1 MAMVPPHCRLG
12 AVLILIAASWVATAA
27 AQDAD
32 GNAILRAHLVREIV
46 DDAWRAAELTG
57 RPILDPRVLEAIGA
71 VPRHLFVP
79 PPLEPFAYL
88 NRPLPVGYGQTI
100 SQPFIVA
107 LMTDL
112 ARIAPADRVLE
123 VGAGGGYHAAV
134 LAELAAAV
142 FSVEIIE
149 PVAEAARARL
159 AGQGYDNV
167 EIRVGDGYFGWRE
180 EAPFDVIIIRLAVN
194 HVPGALLNQ
203 LKPGGRLVAPIGPPE
218 MSQNLTLIEKDAAG
232 RFRTT
237 PILPVIFTYLPGG
250 ERI

>member
-1 MAMVPPHCRLG
+1 MLPSHCRLTA
-12 AVLILIAASWVATAA
+12 AVVLIAATWVFPAT

-32 GNAILRAHLVREIV
+32 GNEALRAHLVREIM
-46 DDAWRAAELTG
+46 DDAWRMADITG
-57 RPILDPRVLEAIGA
+57 RPTLDPRVLEAIGA

-88 NRPLPVGYGQTI
+88 NRPLPVGHGQTV

-134 LAELAAAV
+134 LAELAAEV
-142 FSVEIIE
+142 FSVEILE
-149 PVAEAARARL
+149 PVADAARARL
-159 AGQGYDNV
+159 AGQGYTNV
-167 EIRVGDGYFGWRE
+167 EVHVGDGYFGWRD
-180 EAPFDVIIIRLAVN
+180 EAPYDVIIIRLAVN
-194 HVPGALLNQ
+194 HVPGVVLNQ
-203 LKPGGRLVAPIGPPE
+203 LKPGGRLVAPIGPPKIG
-218 MSQNLTLIEKDAAG
+218 QDLTLIEKDAAG
-232 RFRTT
+232 RLRST

-250 ERI
+250 ERV